1 MRRHLSTFPS
11 SFAVPQTIIT
21 YHNHLPHCSCLC
33 RRVNRFTR
41 IALSTLFTALAVF
54 RGNRRTRVPPSH
66 STSASWTTQGPT
78 PCRPC
83 PGHPRR
89 SSGTWQQHVQVW
101 RGSVSCRYAPC
112 AAKRANRPRY
122 ASACF
127 TQEIRT
133 SLSRRT
139 PSLPIVIFTYYMIL
153 HEQLC

>member
-33 RRVNRFTR
+33 RRVNRF
-41 IALSTLFTALAVF
+41 ALSTLSTLFTLFTALAVS

-83 PGHPRR
+83 PGHPRH

-127 TQEIRT
+127 TQETRT
-133 SLSRRT
+133 SLSR
-139 PSLPIVIFTYYMIL
+139 SLPYINCHVL
-153 HEQLC
+153 HDIT